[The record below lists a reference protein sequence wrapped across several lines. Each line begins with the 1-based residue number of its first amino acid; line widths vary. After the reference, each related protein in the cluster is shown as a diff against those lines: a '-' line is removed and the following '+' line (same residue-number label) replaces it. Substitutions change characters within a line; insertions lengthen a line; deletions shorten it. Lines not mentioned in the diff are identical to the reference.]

1 MCGDCE
7 WSVFF
12 TAGRVMEWAETMHS
26 GICCVFSLSKA
37 FLCFLTAALCVICEP
52 LTVMGCFCS
61 FQYGA

>member
-37 FLCFLTAALCVICEP
+37 FFFVFPDC
-52 LTVMGCFCS
+52 CS
-61 FQYGA
+61 VCDM